1 MPGFGH
7 CLDWRGFMHRQH
19 NASSTIA
26 FFLTIFLLVFPA
38 NAHKPEISGD
48 VAGTLHIAIYAAL
61 LHWGSR

>member
-1 MPGFGH
+1 
-7 CLDWRGFMHRQH
+7 MHRQH
-19 NASSTIA
+19 NASSAIA